1 MNSKHR
7 AIRSLLSSMSPR
19 RAIAYIQAFELPEE
33 EELFLIECDVR
44 GLSYVQA
51 ADKHATTP
59 EVIKR
64 RRQRAYSKIAD
75 EINHTKNEGLGG

>member
-1 MNSKHR
+1 MNSQHR
-7 AIRSLLSSMSPR
+7 AIRALLSSMSPR
-19 RAIAYIQAFELPEE
+19 RAVSYIQSFQLRQDEE
-33 EELFLIECDVR
+33 AVLIECDVR

-51 ADKHATTP
+51 ADKLHLTP

-75 EINHTKNEGLGG
+75 EINST